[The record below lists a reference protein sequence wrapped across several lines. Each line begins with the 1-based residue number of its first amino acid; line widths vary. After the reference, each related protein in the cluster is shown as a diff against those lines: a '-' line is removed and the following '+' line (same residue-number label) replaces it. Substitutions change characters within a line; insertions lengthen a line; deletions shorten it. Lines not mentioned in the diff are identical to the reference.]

1 MSETVLHSPETT
13 PPPRARRS
21 LGQRA
26 WLIIKA
32 IEVRLRFILVLLVS
46 FVVIGY
52 WDTIKNYWEKWT
64 RPAQTATGLA
74 SDQEFYC
81 PMHPSVVRTSLDPGD
96 KLPSCPICGMPLSKR
111 KKGQAAE
118 LPEGVL
124 ARVQLSPERI
134 HLAGI
139 ETAPVDY
146 QPLAR
151 EVRTVGYVD
160 FDESRLSRVTSR
172 VDGFVEKLYVDRTFG
187 TVVANEPLAEVYSP
201 ELYSTVQELLM
212 TLKRGSPELVA
223 SGRERLKLLGISDQE
238 IDEIIKSGKATQRL
252 VLRSARSGH
261 VIRKEIVLGDRIMA
275 GQMLFEVADLSVV
288 WIEAEVFERDIG
300 LLRVG
305 QKVTASV
312 PAYPHRTFEGQVA
325 LIHPHLESQTR
336 TNRVRFEIANPGH
349 DLRPGMYANVRIEMP
364 IRELEPFKSRLFSSQ
379 AAAGEDDESLIAFQK
394 VCPVTGLK
402 LGSMGK
408 PIKKVVEG
416 KTVFLCCPAC
426 EEKLNKDPQ
435 TYLAKLAPPPEDQVL
450 AVAER
455 AVIDT
460 GTRKVVYVEREPG
473 VFEGVA
479 VELGPRAGEFY
490 PVLSGLSPGDRVA
503 AAGAFLVDA
512 ETRLN
517 PAAAGTFYGASGKA
531 TENQR

>member
-1 MSETVLHSPETT
+1 
-13 PPPRARRS
+13 
-21 LGQRA
+21 
-26 WLIIKA
+26 
-32 IEVRLRFILVLLVS
+32 
-46 FVVIGY
+46 
-52 WDTIKNYWEKWT
+52 
-64 RPAQTATGLA
+64 
-74 SDQEFYC
+74 
-81 PMHPSVVRTSLDPGD
+81 
-96 KLPSCPICGMPLSKR
+96 
-111 KKGQAAE
+111 
-118 LPEGVL
+118 
-124 ARVQLSPERI
+124 
-134 HLAGI
+134 
-139 ETAPVDY
+139 
-146 QPLAR
+146 
-151 EVRTVGYVD
+151 
-160 FDESRLSRVTSR
+160 
-172 VDGFVEKLYVDRTFG
+172 
-187 TVVANEPLAEVYSP
+187 
-201 ELYSTVQELLM
+201 
-212 TLKRGSPELVA
+212 
-223 SGRERLKLLGISDQE
+223 
-238 IDEIIKSGKATQRL
+238 
-252 VLRSARSGH
+252 
-261 VIRKEIVLGDRIMA
+261 
-275 GQMLFEVADLSVV
+275 
-288 WIEAEVFERDIG
+288 
-300 LLRVG
+300 
-305 QKVTASV
+305 
-312 PAYPHRTFEGQVA
+312 
-325 LIHPHLESQTR
+325 
-336 TNRVRFEIANPGH
+336 
-349 DLRPGMYANVRIEMP
+349 MYANVRIEMP
-364 IRELEPFKSRLFSSQ
+364 IRELEPFKSRLISSQ